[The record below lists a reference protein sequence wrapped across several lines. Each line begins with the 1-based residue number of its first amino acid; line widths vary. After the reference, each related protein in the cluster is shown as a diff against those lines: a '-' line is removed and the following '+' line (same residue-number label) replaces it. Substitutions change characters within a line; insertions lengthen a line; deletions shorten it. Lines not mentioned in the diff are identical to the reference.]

1 MSLFVRYLLYVLI
14 ITVFLFFP
22 MYKISLVG
30 EAVIKNKDSSNII
43 IWVIALYTNSLF
55 YKRNTLG
62 KLVGLIQFIISL
74 PIIIILILCQ
84 VVYWLI
90 DFLEFLFSYTGK
102 KETEDKLEEDNE

>member
-1 MSLFVRYLLYVLI
+1 MSLFVRYLLSVLI
-14 ITVFLFFP
+14 ITVFLSFP

-30 EAVIKNKDSSNII
+30 EAVIKNQDSSNII
-43 IWVIALYTNSLF
+43 LWVIALYTNSLF
-55 YKRNTLG
+55 YKRNNLG

-74 PIIIILILCQ
+74 PTIIILILCQ

>member
-1 MSLFVRYLLYVLI
+1 MSLFVRYLLSVLI
-14 ITVFLFFP
+14 VTVFLSFP

-30 EAVIKNKDSSNII
+30 AVVIKNQDSSNII
-43 IWVIALYTNSLF
+43 LWVIAVYTNSLF
-55 YKRNTLG
+55 YKRNILG

-74 PIIIILILCQ
+74 PTIIILILCQ